1 MTPSERKRTRIF
13 VDPKVQ
19 GALAL
24 RVVLY
29 WIVCILAVAV
39 MLFCWELLTA
49 PVREL
54 STRLNDMWFY
64 YGPALVASFLLLP
77 LVVIDIIRISH
88 RFAGPLVRMRAATAL
103 KSWANSSQKSSSRK
117 LIGATRRSVSA
128 RTTSGWNSPRISTR
142 SPRDFSGISPRREDR
157 RNRATKPNRLHGT
170 PVAQGSR
177 RPSIDAGRERVSFP
191 LTRVS
196 LAVRAPGTWNLL
208 TRPL

>member
-88 RFAGPLVRMRAATAL
+88 RFAGPLVRMRAAM
-103 KSWANSSQKSSSRK
+103 
-117 LIGATRRSVSA
+117 RSLA
-128 RTTSGWNSPRISTR
+128 RNERVAPIS
-142 SPRDFSGISPRREDR
+142 FREDDFWLEFAQDF
-157 RNRATKPNRLHGT
+157 NAVAARLQRDLPAAG
-170 PVAQGSR
+170 
-177 RPSIDAGRERVSFP
+177 RPSQQGDEAESTARDARCPG
-191 LTRVS
+191 
-196 LAVRAPGTWNLL
+196 LAASVD
-208 TRPL
+208 